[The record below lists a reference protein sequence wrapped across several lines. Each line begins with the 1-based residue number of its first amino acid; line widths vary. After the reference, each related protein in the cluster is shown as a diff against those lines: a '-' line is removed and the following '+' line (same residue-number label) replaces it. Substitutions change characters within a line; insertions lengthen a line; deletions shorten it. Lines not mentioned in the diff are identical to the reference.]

1 MLAASLIMM
10 AGAVFILLQT
20 IFSLFFGENVGPKK
34 SVFIKSWAIFYSGSF
49 ASESDILQNMAI
61 SQICTFFC
69 QICTFFF
76 LPKSCQFCTFF
87 CQICTFFLF
96 NVKRIFCCKICLYWV
111 RLGLGSP
118 QGLEKPPARARKA
131 PCKGQDSNLSYFMVK
146 KGADLTTFGWRK
158 RCRFDKKRCRF
169 DNFLSDTKK
178 VQI

>member
-1 MLAASLIMM
+1 MKIRHLYCMKILANPQYQNVMM
-10 AGAVFILLQT
+10 YRFSSQGKIGLLVKSAP
-20 IFSLFFGENVGPKK
+20 FSVK
-34 SVFIKSWAIFYSGSF
+34 SAP
-49 ASESDILQNMAI
+49 
-61 SQICTFFC
+61 
-69 QICTFFF
+69 FF
-76 LPKSCQFCTFF
+76 LAQKLSILHLF

-96 NVKRIFCCKICLYWV
+96 HVKRIFCCKICLYWV

-146 KGADLTTFGWRK
+146 KGAELTTFGWKK
-158 RCRFDKKRCRF
+158 RCRFDKKRCKF

>member
-1 MLAASLIMM
+1 MFGLSHNRCVNDQKL
-10 AGAVFILLQT
+10 GYQSNLH
-20 IFSLFFGENVGPKK
+20 LFLSN
-34 SVFIKSWAIFYSGSF
+34 
-49 ASESDILQNMAI
+49 LHL
-61 SQICTFFC
+61 
-69 QICTFFF
+69 FF

>member
-1 MLAASLIMM
+1 MEIGYYLE
-10 AGAVFILLQT
+10 T
-20 IFSLFFGENVGPKK
+20 IFNTNGAGLLNVAGGRGELIHPALEK
-34 SVFIKSWAIFYSGSF
+34 SHKSAKISTFSPN
-49 ASESDILQNMAI
+49 LQAI